1 MVGIY
6 VSKNEA
12 LKCDLVELF
21 GEQEENIEI
30 SNQILKVLSH
40 PARLHIMCPLRNGE
54 LTVQNLNY

>member
-1 MVGIY
+1 MGIY

-30 SNQILKVLSH
+30 AAQSSKGSVSPGTFANNV
-40 PARLHIMCPLRNGE
+40 CF
-54 LTVQNLNY
+54 T